1 MTLKKHSDHAR
12 SFTFKHEFETMD
24 HANVTSTA
32 ILGYMVGTYE
42 QPTIDITIGGNEA
55 NNTYTLVVEY
65 VSDSNLSE
73 PFNRICDSFE
83 SYSKGCSEAQLM
95 KRLGY
100 LSAFKK
106 LKKVDIKCPNYWKIW
121 EWKP

>member
-42 QPTIDITIGGNEA
+42 QPVIETTISRNKTRNA
-55 NNTYTLVVEY
+55 YTLVIEY

-73 PFNRICDSFE
+73 PFNRICDS
-83 SYSKGCSEAQLM
+83 YSA
-95 KRLGY
+95 
-100 LSAFKK
+100 
-106 LKKVDIKCPNYWKIW
+106 
-121 EWKP
+121 

>member
-1 MTLKKHSDHAR
+1 MTFKSFTDNAK

-42 QPTIDITIGGNEA
+42 QQPTEITIGGNEA
-55 NNTYTLVVEY
+55 NNTFTMVVKY
-65 VSDSNLSE
+65 VEDKDLTKV
-73 PFNRICDSFE
+73 FNRICESFE
-83 SYSKGCSEAQLM
+83 SYSKGCSEAQVM

-106 LKKVDIKCPNYWKIW
+106 LKKVDIKCPNCWKMSV
-121 EWKP
+121 

>member
-1 MTLKKHSDHAR
+1 MKFKIFSDNAR

-42 QPTIDITIGGNEA
+42 QPTIEITIGGKEA
-55 NNTYTLVVEY
+55 NNTFTLVAKY

-73 PFNRICDSFE
+73 PFNRVCE
-83 SYSKGCSEAQLM
+83 SYSA
-95 KRLGY
+95 
-100 LSAFKK
+100 
-106 LKKVDIKCPNYWKIW
+106 
-121 EWKP
+121 

>member
-1 MTLKKHSDHAR
+1 MTLKIFTDNAR

-42 QPTIDITIGGNEA
+42 QPVIETTISRNKA
-55 NNTYTLVVEY
+55 NNTFTMVVKY

-73 PFNRICDSFE
+73 SFNRVCDSFE
-83 SYSKGCSEAQLM
+83 SYSKGC
-95 KRLGY
+95 
-100 LSAFKK
+100 
-106 LKKVDIKCPNYWKIW
+106 
-121 EWKP
+121 

>member
-1 MTLKKHSDHAR
+1 MTFKSFTDNAK

-55 NNTYTLVVEY
+55 NNTFTLVAKY

-83 SYSKGCSEAQLM
+83 SYSKGCSEA
-95 KRLGY
+95 
-100 LSAFKK
+100 
-106 LKKVDIKCPNYWKIW
+106 
-121 EWKP
+121 

>member
-1 MTLKKHSDHAR
+1 MTLKIHSDHAR
-12 SFTFKHEFETMD
+12 GFTFKRDFETMD
-24 HANVTSTA
+24 HAQTISCA
-32 ILGYMVGTYE
+32 ILGYMVGTFE
-42 QPTIDITIGGNEA
+42 QPTAKTTISKNEA
-55 NNTYTLVVEY
+55 NNAYTLVAKY

-73 PFNRICDSFE
+73 PFNRVCDSFE

-106 LKKVDIKCPNYWKIW
+106 LKKVDIKCPNCWKMS
-121 EWKP
+121 E